1 MNRPALAVATASPFA
16 TRYGPWALV
25 AGASEGLGA
34 AFATSLARRGLHL
47 VLWARRKDA
56 LEALAAQ
63 LRRDHGVEVEVSV
76 VDLKDGAATAAA
88 AAALV
93 ERHAPGL
100 VVFNAAFAPV
110 GAFVEA
116 DIDALLRA
124 VDVNARAPL
133 VVVRA
138 LLPAMVAQRRGGV
151 VLMSSMAGQQG
162 SARIA
167 AYSATKAFTT
177 TLGEALWAELK
188 PHNVDVIACVAGAI
202 RTPGYQRSAAKDAP
216 GTVDADVVAEAA
228 LDGLGNSAVVIPGG
242 LNRVA
247 AFVMR
252 RLLPRAW
259 ALKIME
265 QNTRSL
271 T

>member
-1 MNRPALAVATASPFA
+1 MTTTSAFAS
-16 TRYGPWALV
+16 RYGPWALV

-34 AFATSLARRGLHL
+34 AFATSLARRGLNL
-47 VLWARRKDA
+47 VLWARRGEV
-56 LEALAAQ
+56 LLALAAQ
-63 LRRDHGVEVEVSV
+63 LRGDHGVDVEVAV
-76 VDLKDGAATAAA
+76 VDLADGAATAAA
-88 AAALV
+88 TAALV
-93 ERHAPGL
+93 ERRAVGL

-110 GAFVEA
+110 GAFAER
-116 DIDALLRA
+116 DIDQLLRV
-124 VDVNARAPL
+124 VDVNVRAPL

-138 LLPAMVAQRRGGV
+138 LLPAMVARRQGGV

-167 AYSATKAFTT
+167 AYSATKAFAT

-188 PHNVDVIACVAGAI
+188 PHNVDVVACVAGAI
-202 RTPGYQRSAAKDAP
+202 RTPGFERSATKDAP
-216 GTVDADVVAEAA
+216 GMVEADVVVAAA
-228 LDGLGNSAVVIPGG
+228 LDGLGGSAVVIPGG
-242 LNRVA
+242 VNRIA
-247 AFVMR
+247 SFVMR

-259 ALKIME
+259 ALRIME